1 MAGVAH
7 REAVC
12 GLSADPHSLPVG
24 TVERGRA
31 VPIAVGRIDQRTMGR
46 ERPGRILAGSIG
58 GPAAQGAGLYPAR
71 LIGLVAQEK
80 GRSEERRVGKEWV
93 STCRSRWSP

>member
-46 ERPGRILAGSIG
+46 ERPGRILAGYIA

-80 GRSEERRVGKEWV
+80 GVVVEEIGRS
-93 STCRSRWSP
+93 SCRAGVCP